1 MTCCAGT
8 KNCLRRRSSRKI
20 GLVSL
25 DFRDRRI
32 LIVAIIVLLPVG
44 YLVWDTYFRSQKG
57 IDTGSMAIDFTA
69 VHPDGETFTLSEHLG
84 EVVVIDFMAI
94 WCGPCKAEIEELRQ
108 LHESVGEVTI
118 VSVEID
124 PTTRTDAFR
133 TYIDENDF
141 RWFVGSSPETLRT
154 YQVSLIPTIL
164 VVDRQGI
171 IRYRGTYT
179 AYETLQGLVAEYS

>member
-1 MTCCAGT
+1 M
-8 KNCLRRRSSRKI
+8 
-20 GLVSL
+20 
-25 DFRDRRI
+25 DFSDRRI
-32 LIVAIIVLLPVG
+32 MGVALIIVLLPAG
-44 YLVWDTYFRSQKG
+44 YMVWDTYFRTEAG
-57 IDTGSMAIDFTA
+57 IDVGSMATDFTA
-69 VHPDGETFTLSEHLG
+69 VNPDGEAFTLSEHRG

-94 WCGPCKAEIEELRQ
+94 WCGPCKAEIAELRT
-108 LHESVGEVTI
+108 LHENVDEVTI

-133 TYIDENDF
+133 DYIEENDF

-154 YQVSLIPTIL
+154 YEVSLIPTIL

-179 AYETLQGLVAEYS
+179 TYETLQGLVAEYG